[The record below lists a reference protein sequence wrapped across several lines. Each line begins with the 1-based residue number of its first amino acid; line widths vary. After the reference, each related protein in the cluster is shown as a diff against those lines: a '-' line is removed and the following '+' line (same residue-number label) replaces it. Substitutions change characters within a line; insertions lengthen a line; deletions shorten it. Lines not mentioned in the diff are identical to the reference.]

1 MKTNSKSMIILLI
14 LVALGIWG
22 YNFRQL
28 FFAPTSNDPLE
39 DSLASGEDLDVQERM
54 AILSEIK
61 PVSFSTPLWD
71 PYFKR
76 NIGPK
81 KPPPKPKIEKRVK
94 PKPVAKPKPPEIPPF
109 NISYV
114 GLLSGQ
120 EGRVFILRKEQQ
132 LLFVE
137 TGEWVDENW
146 QFTELLGNRLIFQD
160 KLGHTKEVE
169 R

>member
-1 MKTNSKSMIILLI
+1 MIILLI
-14 LVALGIWG
+14 VVALGVWG

-28 FFAPTSNDPLE
+28 FFAPTSSDPLE
-39 DSLASGEDLDVQERM
+39 DSLASGEDLDIQERM

-61 PVSFSTPLWD
+61 PVPFSTPRWD

-81 KPPPKPKIEKRVK
+81 KPPPKPKIEKKVK
-94 PKPVAKPKPPEIPPF
+94 PKPVVKPKPPKIPPF
-109 NISYV
+109 NIEYV

-120 EGRVFILRKEQQ
+120 EGRVFILRRQQQ

-137 TGEWVDENW
+137 QGEWVDEHW
-146 QFTELLGNRLIFQD
+146 QFTQLLGHRLIFQD

-169 R
+169 Q